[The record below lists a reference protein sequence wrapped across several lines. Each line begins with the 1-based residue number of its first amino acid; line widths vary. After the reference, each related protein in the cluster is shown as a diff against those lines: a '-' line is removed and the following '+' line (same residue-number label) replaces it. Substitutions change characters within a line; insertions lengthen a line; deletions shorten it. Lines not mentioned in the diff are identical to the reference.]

1 MNNHY
6 TKYPNGSIEV
16 YENLKGRY
24 KILFYSGDTDLAVP
38 TIGTTGWIDNL
49 NWPVTSEWK
58 QFIVD
63 G

>member
-16 YENLKGRY
+16 YENLKGKY

-49 NWPVTSEWK
+49 NWPVTS
-58 QFIVD
+58 
-63 G
+63 